1 LKVDEVAVGVAKEG
15 RGGPTVSFECDGPGT
30 SAVVGFGFHVVDGPN
45 ASVRVTP
52 LKPFKMPGLAGVSV
66 IFSFVVLADR
76 RQGRPG
82 GTGAKICN

>member
-1 LKVDEVAVGVAKEG
+1 MRLPRASPRKGVEG
-15 RGGPTVSFECDGPGT
+15 RRVSFECGGPGT
-30 SAVVGFGFHVVDGPN
+30 SALVGFGFHVVDGPN
-45 ASVRVTP
+45 AIVRVTP
-52 LKPFKMPGLAGVSV
+52 LKPFKMPGLAGVPV